1 MSATVTAPAGGNEPA
16 PAPAKRSRVRNVT
29 FPRILRSE
37 WIKLWTLR
45 STWWTLGS
53 TVVIM
58 AGFALMMA
66 VVVQFLNDQMADVE
80 MAAEDQASMD
90 AVLGA
95 PTVIAGG
102 YEFAAL
108 VVGVLGAMVITGEY
122 STGMIRST
130 FAANPGRLGAYTA
143 KATVLAGVTAVLTS
157 VSLLLGWLVSY
168 PILNA
173 NDMTLDWSDGEAL
186 RKLYGVVIYTVLVA
200 LFALGIGTLLRHT
213 AGAIFTVVAVFL
225 VIPFI
230 FQIVVA
236 FASSLDWVLTVN
248 KFLPSVA
255 GSAITP
261 NGAQVPEVLD
271 PWVGIGVLGAYTAIV
286 LIAGAI
292 RLKAQDA

>member
-1 MSATVTAPAGGNEPA
+1 MSATVTAPVGGPA
-16 PAPAKRSRVRNVT
+16 SGTTAEHTPVHNVT
-29 FPRILRSE
+29 FWRLLRSE

-66 VVVQFLNDQMADVE
+66 VVVQFLNDQMAD
-80 MAAEDQASMD
+80 AETAPEGQASMD
-90 AVLGA
+90 GLFGA

-108 VVGVLGAMVITGEY
+108 VVAVLGAMVITGEY

-130 FAANPGRLGAYTA
+130 FAAAPGRLSAFAA
-143 KATVLAGVTAVLTS
+143 KATVLAVVTAVLTT

-168 PILNA
+168 PLLNA
-173 NDMTLDWSDGEAL
+173 NDMTLDWSNGGDV
-186 RKLYGVVIYTVLVA
+186 RKLYGVIIYTVLVA
-200 LFALGIGTLLRHT
+200 LFALGIGTLVRHT
-213 AGAIFTVVAVFL
+213 AGAIFTVVAVFM
-225 VIPFI
+225 VVPFI
-230 FQIVVA
+230 FGIVVA
-236 FASSLDWVLTVN
+236 FASSLDWVLDVN

-261 NGAQVPEVLD
+261 SGAQVPEVLD
-271 PWVGIGVLGAYTAIV
+271 PWVGIGVLAAYTAVIV
-286 LIAGAI
+286 VAGAL
-292 RLKAQDA
+292 RLKLDDA

>member
-1 MSATVTAPAGGNEPA
+1 MSATVTVPADGPA
-16 PAPAKRSRVRNVT
+16 SGTTAERTPVHNVT
-29 FPRILRSE
+29 FWRLLRSE

-66 VVVQFLNDQMADVE
+66 VVVQFLNDQMSDVD

-90 AVLGA
+90 AVFGA

-102 YEFAAL
+102 YEFAGL
-108 VVGVLGAMVITGEY
+108 VVAVLGAMVITGEY

-130 FAANPGRLGAYTA
+130 FAAAPGRLGAFAA
-143 KATVLAGVTAVLTS
+143 KATVLAVVTAVLTT

-173 NDMTLDWSDGEAL
+173 NDMTLDWSNGDDV

-225 VIPFI
+225 VVPFI
-230 FQIVVA
+230 FGIVVA
-236 FASSLDWVLTVN
+236 FASSLDWVLDVN

-261 NGAQVPEVLD
+261 SGAQVPEVLD
-271 PWVGIGVLGAYTAIV
+271 PWVGIGVLAAYTVVIV
-286 LIAGAI
+286 VAGAL
-292 RLKAQDA
+292 RLKLDDA

>member
-1 MSATVTAPAGGNEPA
+1 MSATVTAPAGGPA
-16 PAPAKRSRVRNVT
+16 SGTTAERTPVRNVT
-29 FPRILRSE
+29 FLRLLRSE

-66 VVVQFLNDQMADVE
+66 VVVQFLSDQMGDTEMPADE
-80 MAAEDQASMD
+80 QASVD
-90 AVLGA
+90 SLFGA

-108 VVGVLGAMVITGEY
+108 VVAVLGAMVITGEY

-130 FAANPGRLGAYTA
+130 FAAAPGRLGAFAA
-143 KATVLAGVTAVLTS
+143 KAAVLAVVTAVLTT

-173 NDMTLDWSDGEAL
+173 NDMTLDWSNGDDV

-213 AGAIFTVVAVFL
+213 AGAIFTVVAVFM
-225 VIPFI
+225 VVPFV
-230 FQIVVA
+230 FGIVVA
-236 FASSLDWVLTVN
+236 FASSLDWVLDVN

-261 NGAQVPEVLD
+261 TGAQVPEVLD
-271 PWVGIGVLGAYTAIV
+271 PWVGISVLAAYTAVVVIG
-286 LIAGAI
+286 GAL
-292 RLKAQDA
+292 RLKLDDA

>member
-1 MSATVTAPAGGNEPA
+1 MSATITAPAGGPA
-16 PAPAKRSRVRNVT
+16 SGATTEHTPVQNVT
-29 FPRILRSE
+29 FWRLLRSE

-66 VVVQFLNDQMADVE
+66 VVVQFLNDQMSDVE
-80 MAAEDQASMD
+80 TAPEDQAAMD
-90 AVLGA
+90 GLLGA

-108 VVGVLGAMVITGEY
+108 VVAVLGAMVITGEY

-130 FAANPGRLGAYTA
+130 FAAAPGRLGAFAA
-143 KATVLAGVTAVLTS
+143 KAAVLAVVTAVLTT

-168 PILNA
+168 PLLNA
-173 NDMTLDWSDGEAL
+173 NDMTLDWSNGDDL
-186 RKLYGVVIYTVLVA
+186 RKLYGVIIYTVLVA
-200 LFALGIGTLLRHT
+200 LFALGIGTLVRHT
-213 AGAIFTVVAVFL
+213 AGAIFTVVAVFM
-225 VIPFI
+225 VVPFI
-230 FQIVVA
+230 FSIVVA
-236 FASSLDWVLTVN
+236 FASSLDWVLDVN

-261 NGAQVPEVLD
+261 SGAQVPEVLD
-271 PWVGIGVLGAYTAIV
+271 PWVGIGVLAAYTAVIV
-286 LIAGAI
+286 VTGAL
-292 RLKAQDA
+292 RLKLDDA

>member
-1 MSATVTAPAGGNEPA
+1 MSATVTAPAGGSA
-16 PAPAKRSRVRNVT
+16 PGMTPVHNVT
-29 FPRILRSE
+29 FWRLLRSE

-66 VVVQFLNDQMADVE
+66 FVVQFLNDQMGD
-80 MAAEDQASMD
+80 AETAPEGQGSMGGL
-90 AVLGA
+90 LGA

-108 VVGVLGAMVITGEY
+108 VVAVLGAMVITGEY

-130 FAANPGRLGAYTA
+130 FAAAPGRLSAFAA
-143 KATVLAGVTAVLTS
+143 KATVLAAVTAVLTT
-157 VSLLLGWLVSY
+157 VSLGLGWLVSY

-173 NDMTLDWSDGEAL
+173 NDMTLDWSNGDDV

-213 AGAIFTVVAVFL
+213 AGAIFAVVAVFL
-225 VIPFI
+225 VVPFI
-230 FQIVVA
+230 FSIVVA
-236 FASSLDWVLTVN
+236 FASSLDWVLDVN

-261 NGAQVPEVLD
+261 SGAQVPEVLD

-286 LIAGAI
+286 VIGGAL
-292 RLKAQDA
+292 RLKLDDA

>member
-1 MSATVTAPAGGNEPA
+1 MSATVTTPAGGPA
-16 PAPAKRSRVRNVT
+16 SGTTAERTPVHNVT
-29 FPRILRSE
+29 FWRLLRSE
-37 WIKLWTLR
+37 WIKLWSLR

-58 AGFALMMA
+58 VGVALMMA
-66 VVVQFLNDQMADVE
+66 FVAQFLNDQMSDVE

-90 AVLGA
+90 AVFGA

-108 VVGVLGAMVITGEY
+108 VVAVLGAMLITGEY

-130 FAANPGRLGAYTA
+130 FAAAPGRLGAFAA
-143 KATVLAGVTAVLTS
+143 KAVVLALVTAVLS
-157 VSLLLGWLVSY
+157 AVSLLAGWLVTY

-173 NDMTLDWSDGEAL
+173 NDMTLDWSDGDQV
-186 RKLYGVVIYTVLVA
+186 RQLYGVVIYTVLVA

-213 AGAIFTVVAVFL
+213 AGAIFTTVAVFL
-225 VIPFI
+225 VVPMVFGIA
-230 FQIVVA
+230 VA
-236 FASSLDWVLTVN
+236 LASSVEWVLDVN

-271 PWVGIGVLGAYTAIV
+271 PWVGISVLAAYTVVVVA
-286 LIAGAI
+286 AGAL
-292 RLKAQDA
+292 RLKRDDA

>member
-1 MSATVTAPAGGNEPA
+1 MSATVTAQAGGPA
-16 PAPAKRSRVRNVT
+16 SGTTAEHTSVQNVT
-29 FPRILRSE
+29 FFRLLRSE

-66 VVVQFLNDQMADVE
+66 VVVQFLNDQMGDVE
-80 MAAEDQASMD
+80 PAQEGQASMD
-90 AVLGA
+90 AVFGA

-108 VVGVLGAMVITGEY
+108 VVAVLGAMVITGEY

-130 FAANPGRLGAYTA
+130 FAAAPGRLNAFAA
-143 KATVLAGVTAVLTS
+143 KATVLAAVTAVLTT
-157 VSLLLGWLVSY
+157 VSLLLGWLVSL

-173 NDMTLDWSDGEAL
+173 NDMALDWSNGDDV
-186 RKLYGVVIYTVLVA
+186 RKLYGVVIYTALVA

-225 VIPFI
+225 VIPFV
-230 FQIVVA
+230 FNIVVA
-236 FASSLDWVLTVN
+236 FASSLDWVLDVN

-261 NGAQVPEVLD
+261 SGAQVPEVLD
-271 PWVGIGVLGAYTAIV
+271 PWVGISVLGAYTVIV
-286 LIAGAI
+286 VIAGAL
-292 RLKAQDA
+292 RLKLQDA

>member
-1 MSATVTAPAGGNEPA
+1 MSATVTAPGGPASGTTAGHTP
-16 PAPAKRSRVRNVT
+16 VQNVT
-29 FPRILRSE
+29 FGRLLRSE

-58 AGFALMMA
+58 VGFALMMA
-66 VVVQFLNDQMADVE
+66 IVVQFVTDQMTDVE

-90 AVLGA
+90 SVFGA
-95 PTVIAGG
+95 PMVIAGG

-108 VVGVLGAMVITGEY
+108 VVAVLGAMLITGEY

-130 FAANPGRLGAYTA
+130 FAAAPGRLGAFAA
-143 KATVLAGVTAVLTS
+143 KATVLALVTAVLST

-168 PILNA
+168 PILSA
-173 NDMTLDWSDGEAL
+173 NDMAMDWSDGDQVQ
-186 RKLYGVVIYTVLVA
+186 KLYGVVIYTVLVA

-213 AGAIFTVVAVFL
+213 AGAIFTTVAVFL
-225 VIPFI
+225 VIPMVFGI
-230 FQIVVA
+230 AVA
-236 FASSLDWVLTVN
+236 FASNLDWVLDVN

-261 NGAQVPEVLD
+261 TGAQVPEVLD
-271 PWVGIGVLGAYTAIV
+271 PWVGISVLAAYTAIV
-286 LIAGAI
+286 VIGGAL
-292 RLKAQDA
+292 RLKLDDA

>member
-1 MSATVTAPAGGNEPA
+1 MSATVTAPPTGAAGPTAGHT
-16 PAPAKRSRVRNVT
+16 RVQNVT
-29 FPRILRSE
+29 FFRLLRSE

-53 TVVIM
+53 TIVIM

-66 VVVQFLNDQMADVE
+66 VVVQFLNDQMGDVP
-80 MAAEDQASMD
+80 AEDQAAMG
-90 AVLGA
+90 AVFGA

-108 VVGVLGAMVITGEY
+108 VVAVLGAMVITGEY

-130 FAANPGRLGAYTA
+130 FAAAPGRLGAFFA
-143 KATVLAGVTAVLTS
+143 KAAVLAVVTAVLTT
-157 VSLLLGWLVSY
+157 VSLLLGWLISY
-168 PILNA
+168 PILSS
-173 NDMTLDWSDGEAL
+173 NDMALDWSNGDDV

-213 AGAIFTVVAVFL
+213 AGAIFTVVAVFM

-230 FQIVVA
+230 FNIVVA
-236 FASSLDWVLTVN
+236 FASSLDWVLDVN

-261 NGAQVPEVLD
+261 TGAQVPEVLD
-271 PWVGIGVLGAYTAIV
+271 PWVGISVLGAYTAIIVIGGV
-286 LIAGAI
+286 L
-292 RLKAQDA
+292 RLKLDDA

>member
-1 MSATVTAPAGGNEPA
+1 MSATVTAPAGGAA
-16 PAPAKRSRVRNVT
+16 PGTTAAATPVQNAT
-29 FPRILRSE
+29 FRRLLHSE

-53 TVVIM
+53 TVIIM

-66 VVVQFLNDQMADVE
+66 VAVQFLTDQMGDTE
-80 MAAEDQASMD
+80 TAAEDQASMD
-90 AVLGA
+90 ALLGA

-102 YEFAAL
+102 YQFAAL
-108 VVGVLGAMVITGEY
+108 VVAVLGAMLITGEY

-130 FAANPGRLGAYTA
+130 FAAAPGRLSAFAA
-143 KATVLAGVTAVLTS
+143 KATVLAAVTAVLTT

-173 NDMTLDWSDGEAL
+173 NDMTLDWSDGDDV

-200 LFALGIGTLLRHT
+200 LFALGLGTLLRHT
-213 AGAIFTVVAVFL
+213 AGAIFTAVAVFM
-225 VIPFI
+225 VIPFV
-230 FQIVVA
+230 FNIVVA
-236 FASSLDWVLTVN
+236 LASSLDWVLDVN

-261 NGAQVPEVLD
+261 SGAQVPEVLD
-271 PWVGIGVLGAYTAIV
+271 PWVGIGVLATYTAVIV
-286 LIAGAI
+286 VTGAL
-292 RLKAQDA
+292 RLKLDDA

>member
-1 MSATVTAPAGGNEPA
+1 MSATVTAPAGGSASGTTTEHTP
-16 PAPAKRSRVRNVT
+16 VHNVT
-29 FPRILRSE
+29 FFRLLRSE

-66 VVVQFLNDQMADVE
+66 VVVQFLTDQMSDVE
-80 MAAEDQASMD
+80 MAPGEQASMNSM
-90 AVLGA
+90 LGA

-102 YEFAAL
+102 YEFAGL
-108 VVGVLGAMVITGEY
+108 VVAVLGAMVITGEY

-130 FAANPGRLGAYTA
+130 FAAAPGRLGAFAA
-143 KATVLAGVTAVLTS
+143 KATVLAAVTAVLTT
-157 VSLLLGWLVSY
+157 VSLGLGWLISY

-173 NDMTLDWSDGEAL
+173 NDMTLDWSNGDDV

-200 LFALGIGTLLRHT
+200 LFALGIGALLRHT
-213 AGAIFTVVAVFL
+213 AGAIFTAVAVFL

-230 FQIVVA
+230 FNIVVA
-236 FASSLDWVLTVN
+236 FASSLDWVLDVN

-261 NGAQVPEVLD
+261 SGAQVPEVLD
-271 PWVGIGVLGAYTAIV
+271 PWVGISVLGAYTLV
-286 LIAGAI
+286 VVVAGAL
-292 RLKAQDA
+292 RLKFDDA

>member
-1 MSATVTAPAGGNEPA
+1 MSATVTARAGGPA
-16 PAPAKRSRVRNVT
+16 SGTTTTHTPVHNVT
-29 FPRILRSE
+29 FWRLLRSE

-66 VVVQFLNDQMADVE
+66 VVVQFLTDQMGDAEV
-80 MAAEDQASMD
+80 AREDQASMD

-102 YEFAAL
+102 YQFAAL
-108 VVGVLGAMVITGEY
+108 VVAVLGAMLITGEY

-130 FAANPGRLGAYTA
+130 FAAAPGRFGAFAA
-143 KATVLAGVTAVLTS
+143 KATVLALVTAVLTT

-173 NDMTLDWSDGEAL
+173 NDMTLDWSNGDDV

-230 FQIVVA
+230 FNIVVA
-236 FASSLDWVLTVN
+236 FASSLDWVLNVN

-261 NGAQVPEVLD
+261 SGAQVPEVLD
-271 PWVGIGVLGAYTAIV
+271 PWVGISVLAAYTAIV
-286 LIAGAI
+286 VIGGAL
-292 RLKAQDA
+292 RLKLDDA

>member
-1 MSATVTAPAGGNEPA
+1 MSATVTAPASGASSGPA
-16 PAPAKRSRVRNVT
+16 TEHTPVRNVT
-29 FPRILRSE
+29 FLRLLRSE

-66 VVVQFLNDQMADVE
+66 VVVQFLTDQMGDVE
-80 MAAEDQASMD
+80 MAPEEQASMNSM
-90 AVLGA
+90 LGA

-102 YEFAAL
+102 YEFAGL
-108 VVGVLGAMVITGEY
+108 VVAVLGAMVITGEY

-130 FAANPGRLGAYTA
+130 FAAAPGRLGAFAA
-143 KATVLAGVTAVLTS
+143 KATVLAGVTAVLTT
-157 VSLLLGWLVSY
+157 VSLGLGWLVSY

-173 NDMTLDWSDGEAL
+173 NDMTLDWSNGDDV

-200 LFALGIGTLLRHT
+200 LFALGIGALLRHT
-213 AGAIFTVVAVFL
+213 AGAIFTAVAVFL

-230 FQIVVA
+230 FNIVVA
-236 FASSLDWVLTVN
+236 FASSLDWVLDVN

-261 NGAQVPEVLD
+261 SGAQVPEVLD
-271 PWVGIGVLGAYTAIV
+271 PWVGISVLGAYTLV
-286 LIAGAI
+286 VVVAGAL
-292 RLKAQDA
+292 RLKFDDA

>member
-1 MSATVTAPAGGNEPA
+1 MSATVTAPVGGPA
-16 PAPAKRSRVRNVT
+16 PGTTTAHVPVQNVT
-29 FPRILRSE
+29 FWRLLRSE
-37 WIKLWTLR
+37 WVKLWTLR

-66 VVVQFLNDQMADVE
+66 VVVQFLTDQMGDAE
-80 MAAEDQASMD
+80 AAPEGQASMD

-102 YEFAAL
+102 YQFAAL
-108 VVGVLGAMVITGEY
+108 VVAVLGAMLITGEY

-130 FAANPGRLGAYTA
+130 FAAAPGRLGAFAA
-143 KATVLAGVTAVLTS
+143 KATVLAVVTAALTT
-157 VSLLLGWLVSY
+157 VSLLLGWLVSF

-173 NDMTLDWSDGEAL
+173 NDMTLDWSDGDDV

-200 LFALGIGTLLRHT
+200 LFALGLGTLLRHT
-213 AGAIFTVVAVFL
+213 AGAIFTAVAVFL
-225 VIPFI
+225 VVPFV
-230 FQIVVA
+230 FNIVVA
-236 FASSLDWVLTVN
+236 LAPSVDWVLDVN

-261 NGAQVPEVLD
+261 AGAQVPEVLD
-271 PWVGIGVLGAYTAIV
+271 PWVGIGVLAAYTV
-286 LIAGAI
+286 VVVTGGAL
-292 RLKAQDA
+292 RLKLDDA

>member
-1 MSATVTAPAGGNEPA
+1 RRARPARGAREHGGGGRRARRGVPHRAARAHPRRLDARGGVHVADRRRGRVPLGGHHGNGSGREQGMSATVTAPAGGNEPA

-130 FAANPGRLGAYTA
+130 FAANPGRLGAY
-143 KATVLAGVTAVLTS
+143 
-157 VSLLLGWLVSY
+157 
-168 PILNA
+168 
-173 NDMTLDWSDGEAL
+173 
-186 RKLYGVVIYTVLVA
+186 
-200 LFALGIGTLLRHT
+200 
-213 AGAIFTVVAVFL
+213 
-225 VIPFI
+225 
-230 FQIVVA
+230 
-236 FASSLDWVLTVN
+236 
-248 KFLPSVA
+248 
-255 GSAITP
+255 
-261 NGAQVPEVLD
+261 
-271 PWVGIGVLGAYTAIV
+271 
-286 LIAGAI
+286 
-292 RLKAQDA
+292 

>member
-1 MSATVTAPAGGNEPA
+1 MSATVTAPAGGPASGTTAEPT
-16 PAPAKRSRVRNVT
+16 PVHNVT
-29 FPRILRSE
+29 FWRLLRSE

-66 VVVQFLNDQMADVE
+66 VVVQFLNDQMAD
-80 MAAEDQASMD
+80 AETAPEGQGSMD
-90 AVLGA
+90 GLFGA

-130 FAANPGRLGAYTA
+130 FAAAPGRLNAFAA
-143 KATVLAGVTAVLTS
+143 KATVLAVVTAVLTT

-168 PILNA
+168 PLLNA
-173 NDMTLDWSDGEAL
+173 NDMTLDWSNGDDV
-186 RKLYGVVIYTVLVA
+186 RKLYGVIIYTVLVA
-200 LFALGIGTLLRHT
+200 LFALGIGTLVRHT
-213 AGAIFTVVAVFL
+213 AGAIFTVVAVFM
-225 VIPFI
+225 VVPFI
-230 FQIVVA
+230 FGIVVA
-236 FASSLDWVLTVN
+236 FASSLDWVLDVN

-261 NGAQVPEVLD
+261 TGAQVPEVLD
-271 PWVGIGVLGAYTAIV
+271 PWVGIGVLAAYTTV
-286 LIAGAI
+286 VVVAGAL
-292 RLKAQDA
+292 RLKLDDA